1 MVGSGYRW
9 NSGINSIYFW
19 REKGRVMEN
28 ELIDAND
35 ISNGEEDAN
44 QYK

>member
-19 REKGRVMEN
+19 REKGRGLPN
-28 ELIDAND
+28 EDESAGAD
-35 ISNGEEDAN
+35 SNLRRSN
-44 QYK
+44 L